1 MARGPLRAIFDA
13 KRKHRTFAMAEERRL
28 QEEKFLYTRVHTI
41 CETYAGCAEKVTD
54 ALINGD
60 HVAFT
65 SLRRQYEKGRKEA
78 VEISIKLSEQSYRHA
93 SLYFILRLCI
103 KASDFRVAGLI
114 ARAITTRTIQDK
126 ILEEFPEYFV
136 LNENNGVLEPS
147 AIASAGGIL
156 K

>member
-1 MARGPLRAIFDA
+1 VSAG
-13 KRKHRTFAMAEERRL
+13 MAEERWL
-28 QEEKFLYTRVHTI
+28 QEEKFLYTKVHVI

-60 HVAFT
+60 HVALN
-65 SLRRQYEKGRKEA
+65 SLRRQYEKGRKKA

-93 SLYFILRLCI
+93 SLYCILQLCI
-103 KASDFRVAGLI
+103 KASDFRVAVLI
-114 ARAITTRTIQDK
+114 ARAITTKTIQDK
-126 ILEEFPEYFV
+126 IIEEFPEYFV
-136 LNENNGVLEPS
+136 LNENDAVLEPS